1 MKRPARLAIAFT
13 VWLAVAAILAT
24 VLFILLW
31 VVAGPHSGMLP
42 QPLQIALWIA
52 AYALVLIVPVVVA
65 VFVYRKLKPE
75 TANPQQ
81 GSA

>member
-1 MKRPARLAIAFT
+1 MKRPARLAIAFV

-24 VLFILLW
+24 VTFILLW

-42 QPLQIALWIA
+42 QPLQVALWIA
-52 AYALVLIVPVVVA
+52 GYALILIVPVVVA
-65 VFVYRKLKPE
+65 VLVYRRLAPGA
-75 TANPQQ
+75 ANPRQ